1 MLAHHHSPTTARGYA
16 RRQPETTV
24 LYGVVRDH
32 LATLLDQARARS
44 DHGFGYPRFVERE
57 FEKFLRCGLLCRG
70 FVRVRCA
77 GCTDERW
84 VAFSCKTRG
93 FCPSCTGRRMADT
106 GAHLVDRVLPPVP
119 YRQWVLSLPRQVRF
133 LLARDVTLLEKVLG
147 VFLRKVF
154 AWQRRRA
161 RVYGVAAPHCGA
173 VTFVQRFGSLLNLNC
188 HVHALFPDGVFAA
201 GLDGS
206 AVFHALP
213 PPWDDDITTLVHQ
226 IAHAI
231 HRLVERHLAHR
242 GDDADDPPELL
253 ASEQARAVAALPS
266 SGRASPP
273 TPGRRCAFL
282 DGYSLHAERIVN
294 ADDRSG
300 LERLCRYGARS
311 PIANSRL
318 ALDPAGR
325 VVISLKRPLRDG
337 RAELAFTPVDF
348 LRRLATLIPPPYRHL
363 TRYHGVFAPHHHL
376 RAAVVA
382 MVSSTAS
389 DDSTKHRQLD
399 RKCRLAWAALMKR
412 VFASDVLVC
421 DRCGSP
427 MRIIAVLPEGDACR
441 AMLGHLGLPTMPP
454 EPRALEPPDSF
465 FEGD

>member
-57 FEKFLRCGLLCRG
+57 FEKFLRCGLLCHG

-77 GCTDERW
+77 GCAAERW

-93 FCPSCTGRRMADT
+93 FCPSCTSRRMADSA
-106 GAHLVDRVLPPVP
+106 AHLVDRVLPAVP

-133 LLARDVTLLEKVLG
+133 LLARDVTLLGKVLG

-161 RVYGVAAPHCGA
+161 RGYGIGAPQCGA

-188 HVHALFPDGVFAA
+188 HVHALLPDGVFVANP
-201 GLDGS
+201 DGT
-206 AVFHALP
+206 AVFHTLP
-213 PPWDDDITTLVHQ
+213 PPWDDDVTTLLHQ
-226 IAHAI
+226 IARAI
-231 HRLVERHLAHR
+231 HRLVEGHLAR
-242 GDDADDPPELL
+242 RSGDDDPPELL
-253 ASEQARAVAALPS
+253 ASEQARAVATPPVP
-266 SGRASPP
+266 GRALLPP
-273 TPGRRCAFL
+273 PGRRCAFL
-282 DGYSLHAERIVN
+282 EGYSLHAERLVD
-294 ADDRSG
+294 ADDRDG

-325 VVISLKRPLRDG
+325 VVIALRRPLRNG
-337 RAELAFTPVDF
+337 RAELTFTPVDF
-348 LRRLATLIPPPYRHL
+348 LRRLATLIPPPHRHL

-382 MVSSTAS
+382 TVSSTAS
-389 DDSTKHRQLD
+389 DDSTKHRPLD
-399 RKCRLAWAALMKR
+399 RKRRLAWAALMKR

-421 DRCGSP
+421 DRCAGP

-441 AMLGHLGLPTMPP
+441 AMLHHLGLPTTPP

-465 FEGD
+465 FDGD